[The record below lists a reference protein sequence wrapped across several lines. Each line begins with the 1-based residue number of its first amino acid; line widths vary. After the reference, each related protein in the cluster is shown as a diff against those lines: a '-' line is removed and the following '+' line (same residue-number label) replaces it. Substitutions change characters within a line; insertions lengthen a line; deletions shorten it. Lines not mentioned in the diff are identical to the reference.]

1 MNSATTS
8 NSYATGNVYATFE
21 IAGGLVGCGGG
32 TITNS
37 YSTGNVYAGRWAG
50 GFAGDIAYMTIINSY
65 ATGNVTANGA
75 AGGGFGRLDA
85 NNTVTDFYT
94 TGTVTSSTGIAGPLV
109 GELQYGG
116 NNITNTFWNGSSQ
129 GNPAGQTDTAGSL
142 PGHANYNNSQGL
154 TTTQMNDVQYYMNG
168 TINQVLAVR
177 AAEAAYAAQQE
188 ANFEADGQQT
198 GGQASFSGQESNST
212 GQGLN
217 NQISSFTPSNTGTVN
232 GTMDNHI
239 VYSDSGSYS
248 ATIKSINADGMQF
261 DLEGG
266 APDGANV
273 PGGTNK

>member
-1 MNSATTS
+1 M
-8 NSYATGNVYATFE
+8 
-21 IAGGLVGCGGG
+21 
-32 TITNS
+32 
-37 YSTGNVYAGRWAG
+37 YAGRWAG
-50 GFAGDIAYMTIINSY
+50 GFAGDIAYITIINSY

-177 AAEAAYAAQQE
+177 AAEKAALKRSPAGSQFRGRRTADRRPGIIQRPGEQRYRPGAQ
-188 ANFEADGQQT
+188 
-198 GGQASFSGQESNST
+198 
-212 GQGLN
+212 
-217 NQISSFTPSNTGTVN
+217 
-232 GTMDNHI
+232 
-239 VYSDSGSYS
+239 
-248 ATIKSINADGMQF
+248 
-261 DLEGG
+261 
-266 APDGANV
+266 
-273 PGGTNK
+273 